1 MFKRKKPVVVGITT
15 VYHECLGISVPGV
28 SRLGRN
34 VILVIYNDNPD
45 VKLKRRQIRRYG
57 YRGKLFI
64 VNGTEKL
71 GQLRARLEILK
82 AVQRYKLK
90 AQWIVFSDDDDIL
103 LSADVPNVAD
113 NNFAVLQNMVVLRT
127 RLVDVLRVMRDSNN
141 YTVDNENVYLVRP
154 HMGLA
159 GTLVRINV
167 AQQMADVLCRCMD
180 KIVEIDVSLGVRPP
194 VDMMMW
200 SVLNIIARAKND
212 FATPIYMDKVDY
224 IAVDL
229 DTAREKYG
237 MRLLTGK
244 NAGVQVRGAIEKYN
258 SVIQTALAVGVP
270 QETETE
276 KNMIETDA

>member
-28 SRLGRN
+28 SKLGRN

-45 VKLKRRQIRRYG
+45 VKLTRRQVRKYG

-64 VNGTEKL
+64 VNGVEKQ
-71 GQLRARLEILK
+71 GQLRARLEILN
-82 AVQRYKLK
+82 AVQRYGIK
-90 AQWIVFSDDDDIL
+90 AEWIVFTDDDDIL
-103 LSADVPNVAD
+103 LSADVPHVAD
-113 NNFAVLQNMVVLRT
+113 NNFAILQNMVVLRT
-127 RLVDVLRVMRDSNN
+127 RLVDVLRVLRDSTN
-141 YTVDNENVYLVRP
+141 YKVDNENVYLIRP

-159 GTLVRINV
+159 GTLVRINT
-167 AQQMADVLCRCMD
+167 ALQMGDVLYRCMD
-180 KIVEIDVSLGVRPP
+180 KIWEIDASLGMRPP

-200 SVLNIIARAKND
+200 SALNIVARAKND
-212 FATPIYMDKVDY
+212 FAAPIYMDKVNY

-237 MRLLTGK
+237 MRLPTGK
-244 NAGVQVRGAIEKYN
+244 NAGVQIRSAIEKYN
-258 SVIQTALAVGVP
+258 AVVQAALLVEAP
-270 QETETE
+270 QETESE

>member
-28 SRLGRN
+28 SKLGRN

-45 VKLKRRQIRRYG
+45 VKLTRRQVRKYG

-64 VNGTEKL
+64 VNGAEKQ
-71 GQLRARLEILK
+71 GQLRARLVILN
-82 AVQRYKLK
+82 AVQRYGIK
-90 AQWIVFSDDDDIL
+90 AEWLVFTDDDDIL
-103 LSADVPNVAD
+103 LSADVPHVAD
-113 NNFAVLQNMVVLRT
+113 NNFAILQNMVVLRT
-127 RLVDVLRVMRDSNN
+127 RLVDVLRVLRDSTN
-141 YTVDNENVYLVRP
+141 YKVDNENVYLIRP

-159 GTLVRINV
+159 GTLVRINT
-167 AQQMADVLCRCMD
+167 ALQMGDVLYRCMD
-180 KIVEIDVSLGVRPP
+180 KIWEIDASLGMRPP

-200 SVLNIIARAKND
+200 SALNIVARAKND
-212 FATPIYMDKVDY
+212 FAAPIYMDKVNY

-237 MRLLTGK
+237 MRLPTGK
-244 NAGVQVRGAIEKYN
+244 NAGVQIRSAIEKYN
-258 SVIQTALAVGVP
+258 AVVQAALLVEAP
-270 QETETE
+270 QETESE